1 MFRFL
6 CVARVT
12 TALLDKINDNL
23 AKNRKKERKIK
34 EKIKE
39 RYICVFLLYATLFSQ
54 LLAQQTST
62 GEGEVP
68 YFCDRTLF
76 KSRRY
81 ACSVV

>member
-12 TALLDKINDNL
+12 AALLDKINDNL

-39 RYICVFLLYATLFSQ
+39 RYICV
-54 LLAQQTST
+54 
-62 GEGEVP
+62 
-68 YFCDRTLF
+68 
-76 KSRRY
+76 
-81 ACSVV
+81 SVVCNSV